1 MRHLFGGV
9 AIAALLAAGLPAAAQ
24 TNSTDQQNAPSAAP
38 SQSAPMS
45 QGDMQHM
52 KGMWKSGTS
61 SDTSASESA
70 KPGVKKTAKTPGH
83 HRAAKAKT
91 HEARQAMVHKRGG
104 RAPEDNMAEELNRQE
119 LQKVGQGG
127 QTPGSGTSAPGGAMQ
142 GQPAPKQ

>member
-24 TNSTDQQNAPSAAP
+24 TSSTDQQNAPAAAP
-38 SQSAPMS
+38 SQSAPMPK
-45 QGDMQHM
+45 GDMQHM
-52 KGMWKSGTS
+52 KGMSNSGTS
-61 SDTSASESA
+61 EAA
-70 KPGVKKTAKTPGH
+70 KPGVKKSAKMPGH

-91 HEARQAMVHKRGG
+91 HEARQALAHKRGG

-119 LQKVGQGG
+119 LQRVSQGA